1 VLCPE
6 DKVEP
11 LNAIPVRVL
20 VQFEYWGCILVERA
34 HVFVWK
40 APTVVFKG
48 VITLVLHHLDAFFFL
63 HLGNNSTIKKA
74 ITANNET
81 TFVASVKV

>member
-20 VQFEYWGCILVERA
+20 VQFEYWGGILVERA

-48 VITLVLHHLDAFFFL
+48 VITLVLHHFDAFFFR
-63 HLGNNSTIKKA
+63 HLDNSTIKKA